1 MALKETR
8 GRREYDKF
16 VADSSGETATRVS
29 VTSSVTVTADTSSGA
44 VTVAGATHTSSNAG
58 VTLIAATDVGG
69 KERMGIQ
76 LWNLGVASGT
86 NRDLIVQV
94 WGSLKATPGTLPGTG
109 WTQIGDNIDLNAA
122 TSAYRAIATTPIK
135 YVAVTAYLDNAGGGP
150 LDTTADCYILAD

>member
-1 MALKETR
+1 MALKDNR
-8 GRREYDKF
+8 GGREFDKF
-16 VADSSGETATRVS
+16 VADGSGDTAMRVS

-44 VTVAGATHTSSNAG
+44 VTVEGDTHTSSNAG
-58 VTLIAATDVGG
+58 KTLIAQTDVAG
-69 KERMGIQ
+69 KERIGIQ

-86 NRDLIVQV
+86 NRDLIIQV